1 MVQGTLRVNTENI
14 LPIIK
19 KWLYSDK
26 EIFIRELISN
36 SCDALN
42 KLSILKEKGEAS
54 FEEEEL
60 RIDLIIDKK
69 KGLLKFIDSGIGM
82 SADEVEKYIAQ
93 VAFSGAEEFIE
104 KYKSKE
110 EKDQIIGHFGLGFYS
125 AYMVAKKVEIDTL
138 SYREGAKSALWS
150 CDGTSSYTLEEG
162 RRQTRGTEITLFVGE
177 EDQDYLEE
185 ARIKEILNRYCAFLP
200 FPIYLNDVR
209 VNHSEPLWLKPAS
222 ECTENDYLEF
232 FRKLYPAEPDPVFWI
247 HLNVD
252 YPFHLKGI
260 LYFPKIHRKMEF
272 GKSSIQ
278 LYCNRVFVS
287 DNCKDLIPEY
297 LMVLR
302 GVIDSPDI
310 PLNVSRSTLQMDRT
324 VRQLSSHVSSKVA
337 SRLSAIYKA
346 DREKFVST
354 WEDIELVIKLGTIQD
369 EKFYE
374 KSKEFL
380 IWKNLSGAW
389 TTLDEY
395 LERAAQKHPNK
406 VFYTTDQQKGS
417 TFLDLYRNKGIE
429 LLYANSHVDTAL
441 MSFLESKHRPLK
453 FQRIDGALDAS
464 ILDAE
469 REKIL
474 LDTNG
479 KTEASKIA
487 EYIRSALDLEKLEV
501 EAKSLASDQLHGFIM
516 MDEETRRMR
525 DYFALSSDV
534 ALPPSKKTFVV
545 NTNSKLI
552 HSIFGLKEKN
562 PELAKNV
569 LQQVY
574 ELSLLAQKELE
585 PSQLAHFIERSNAN
599 LEQLIN
605 EKT

>member
-42 KLSILKEKGEAS
+42 KLTILRDKGETS
-54 FEEEEL
+54 FSDDEL
-60 RIDLIIDKK
+60 RIDLVIDKK
-69 KGLLKFIDSGIGM
+69 NGTLKFIDTGLGM
-82 SADEVEKYIAQ
+82 TSDEVEKYIAQ

-125 AYMVAKKVEIDTL
+125 AYMVAKKVDINTL
-138 SYREGAKSALWS
+138 SYKDGSESALWS
-150 CDGTSSYTLEEG
+150 CDGTSSYTLEKG
-162 RRQTRGTEITLFVGE
+162 TRSSRGTEITLYIGE

-185 ARIKEILNRYCAFLP
+185 SRIREILNRYCAFLP
-200 FPIYLNDVR
+200 FPIYLNNNR
-209 VNHSEPLWLKPAS
+209 VNHQEPLWLKPAS
-222 ECTENDYLEF
+222 ECTDSQYLDF
-232 FRKLYPAEPDPVFWI
+232 FRQLYPTEPNPVFWI

-260 LYFPKIHRKMEF
+260 LFFPKIHKKLEF
-272 GKSSIQ
+272 GKNSIQ

-324 VRQLSSHVSSKVA
+324 VRQLSSHISKKVA
-337 SRLSAIYKA
+337 DRLSTIYRN

-380 IWKNLSGAW
+380 IWKNLTNEW
-389 TTLDEY
+389 TTLEEY
-395 LERAAQKHPNK
+395 LERASHKHANK
-406 VFYTTDQQKGS
+406 VFYTTEQHKAS
-417 TFLDLYRNKGIE
+417 AFLSLYQNKGIE
-429 LLYANSHVDTAL
+429 VLYANSHVDTAL
-441 MSFLESKHRPLK
+441 MSFLESKHPSVK
-453 FQRIDGALDAS
+453 FQRIDGAIDAT

-469 REKIL
+469 REKML
-474 LDTNG
+474 LDANG
-479 KTEASKIA
+479 KTEAVKIA
-487 EYIRSALDLEKLEV
+487 DYIKSALDLEKV
-501 EAKSLASDQLHGFIM
+501 EAKSLASDHLPGFIL
-516 MDEETRRMR
+516 MDEEMRRMR
-525 DYFALSSDV
+525 DYFALSADMP
-534 ALPPSKKTFVV
+534 LPPQTKTFVV

-552 HSIFGLKEKN
+552 NSIYGLKDKD
-562 PELAKNV
+562 PDLAKNI

-574 ELSLLAQKELE
+574 ELSLLSQKELD
-585 PSQLAHFIERSNAN
+585 PAQLAQFIERSNAN
-599 LEQLIN
+599 LEKLIH
-605 EKT
+605 